1 MNAAPAISVITP
13 AYNASEF
20 LSQTVASAL
29 AQTWRDFE
37 LLIVDDGS
45 TDDTRAI
52 ALAWERTDPRIRV
65 LTRRHGGPSAARNT
79 AMAQARGQFFA
90 LLDSDD
96 LWHPT
101 FLDSQMRILE
111 GRRTIDVVTGNA
123 YNLGGVRDGEP
134 VNPAGKSCREISL
147 REILERENSVFIM
160 SVFRRTVVDT
170 ITGFDERLPLNEDY
184 DFWIR
189 AAHAGFVFVHNP
201 APLGHYRRRPDSIS
215 ANEMQMVTGILR
227 VFRNARELCAD
238 RPRELAVIHKQLA
251 RFEEE
256 RLLASAKANLVGRN
270 FAAATNDF
278 NSWFDV
284 RRDFASAAIARM
296 SRHVPAMLLWAY
308 RMKCALNGHA
318 TVAESRTAPASV
330 RSWYSAE
337 VNHDHRA

>member
-1 MNAAPAISVITP
+1 VSAPPTISIITP

-45 TDDTRAI
+45 TDDTREI
-52 ALAWERTDPRIRV
+52 AQAWERTDPRIRV
-65 LTRRHGGPSAARNT
+65 LTRPHGGPSAARNT
-79 AMAQARGQFFA
+79 AIAQARGSYFA

-101 FLDSQMRILE
+101 FLGSQMTILK
-111 GRRTIDVVTGNA
+111 GRPTVDVVTGNA
-123 YNLGGVRDGEP
+123 YNMGGIRDGEP
-134 VNPAGKSCREISL
+134 VNPAGKSCRELSL
-147 REILERENSVFIM
+147 REILARENAVFVM
-160 SVFRRTVVDT
+160 SVFRRTVVER

-189 AAHAGFVFVHNP
+189 AAHAGFVFLHNP
-201 APLGHYRRRPDSIS
+201 VPLGHYRRRPDSIS

-227 VFRNARELCAD
+227 VFRKARELCAD
-238 RPRELAVIHKQLA
+238 RPQELAVIRKQLV

-270 FAAATNDF
+270 FPAAANDF
-278 NSWFDV
+278 NSLLDV
-284 RRDFASAAIARM
+284 RRDFVTAAIARM
-296 SRHVPAMLLWAY
+296 SRHLPAILLWAY
-308 RMKCALNGHA
+308 RMKCALNRHA
-318 TVAESRTAPASV
+318 SVADSSTASAPAP
-330 RSWYSAE
+330 SWHSAE